1 LQLGV
6 EKAFDIFQA
15 DFSGIAGEKGE
26 LAIAKVSQKTY
37 IDVNEIGV
45 EAAAATDISEYLVIF
60 GVCFLL
66 KKI

>member
-45 EAAAATDISEYLVIF
+45 EAAAATDISE
-60 GVCFLL
+60 
-66 KKI
+66 